1 MIDQSLLSGDSSCT
15 SIEATHGPNE
25 NSKNTGHVKSHDKS
39 ENSAAPAT
47 ELEALETDEQK
58 LARELHESE
67 QLAYSMMR
75 EEAEQAYTMQMEFM
89 RENASNISDE
99 DLAALQSAIGVT
111 SMRQELIFDADS
123 SRRPGGLESDE
134 ADTSSDSV
142 NSNTS
147 GSSSAWSD
155 PNNYE
160 RLLALGNQIGDV
172 KTERWRLRAQSVVDA
187 LPHISFREILNLSQ
201 PAMHV
206 PHSDTSSNATSNRTD
221 AVKKTECAAKIAT
234 ESYQRD
240 KVVDMQQKDPDQ
252 NPHKRLCLR
261 TIDSTC
267 SVCMD
272 KFDEVENLQLV
283 LLPCS
288 HYLHD
293 YCIKAWM
300 SDNNS
305 CPVCLKEVAPA

>member
-1 MIDQSLLSGDSSCT
+1 MSDQSLLSGDSSCT
-15 SIEATHGPNE
+15 SIEATYGPNE
-25 NSKNTGHVKSHDKS
+25 NSKNTGHVKSQDKS

-47 ELEALETDEQK
+47 EFEVLETDEQK

-89 RENASNISDE
+89 RENASNLSDE

-123 SRRPGGLESDE
+123 SRRPGGLGIESDE

-147 GSSSAWSD
+147 GASSAWSD

-187 LPHISFREILNLSQ
+187 LPHISYREILNLSQ

-206 PHSDTSSNATSNRTD
+206 PNSDASSNATLNN
-221 AVKKTECAAKIAT
+221 
-234 ESYQRD
+234 
-240 KVVDMQQKDPDQ
+240 MQQKDPDQ